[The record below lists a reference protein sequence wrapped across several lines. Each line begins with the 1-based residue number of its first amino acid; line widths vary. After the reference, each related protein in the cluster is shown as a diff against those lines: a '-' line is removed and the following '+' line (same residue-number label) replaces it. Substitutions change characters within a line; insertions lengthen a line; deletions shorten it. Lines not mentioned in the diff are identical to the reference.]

1 MSRLTAF
8 SLILMLVIS
17 TAGFSNVGIM
27 GKHKNMTKDGKKI
40 DCNYCHAGSV
50 KLAKKKGQ
58 SANGKVNGKK
68 MSQMKACAG
77 KDCHK

>member
-17 TAGFSNVGIM
+17 TASFSNVTIM
-27 GKHKNMTKDGKKI
+27 GKHKNFTRDGKKI
-40 DCNYCHAGSV
+40 NCNYCHAGSV
-50 KLAKKKGQ
+50 KLEKKKGQ
-58 SANGKVNGKK
+58 FADGKVNGKK
-68 MSQMKACAG
+68 RSQMKACAG